1 METKAAALLDAA
13 SALQFDAAR
22 ELSYSDLQAS
32 EQLVARD
39 PQQELGWGDA
49 LKSPYCGPRCNSSAV
64 RQAHPQ

>member
-22 ELSYSDLQAS
+22 ELSYSDPQAS

-49 LKSPYCGPRCNSSAV
+49 LKIPAGCAWVAGWTA
-64 RQAHPQ
+64 